1 LKNRL
6 GLFLVSVPLLVPMP
20 ALCQSMWGIGVR
32 AGVGFNDTKVET
44 ALRQDASSSDK
55 TSFVVGLV
63 SDFHLPETWSLQVE
77 ALYTR
82 RETTLHFA
90 AAQGLPAITSR
101 YKLDFIEV
109 PITVRY
115 HFTNG
120 TWQPYVFGGPNFG
133 IRVNAKAESDSG
145 GPTLTEDVG
154 DQFRRMNV
162 ALEAGAGVRYRTV
175 GRGAVTAD
183 VRYIYGLT
191 DMAGNAN
198 DSWKIRE
205 VRVLLGFIFGL

>member
-1 LKNRL
+1 
-6 GLFLVSVPLLVPMP
+6 
-20 ALCQSMWGIGVR
+20 MWGFGIR
-32 AGVGFNDTKVET
+32 AGAGFNDTKVET

-63 SDFHLPETWSLQVE
+63 SDFHLPQTWSLQVE

-90 AAQGLPAITSR
+90 AAQGLPPITSH
-101 YKLDFIEV
+101 YKLDFIEI

-120 TWQPYVFGGPNFG
+120 NWQPYVFGGPNFG
-133 IRVNAKAESDSG
+133 IRINAKAESDSG

-162 ALEAGAGVRYRTV
+162 ALKAGAGVR
-175 GRGAVTAD
+175 GRACGRA
-183 VRYIYGLT
+183 
-191 DMAGNAN
+191 
-198 DSWKIRE
+198 
-205 VRVLLGFIFGL
+205 